1 MSANATIEERL
12 LGWPRNITPQPYAY
26 AVINNSTPSALRLK
40 IEDARSKDEELI
52 EIGGTYYKLDD
63 FEATLAHCEA
73 VLSTLQIGQLLR
85 HTPMPPTTTTGS
97 DIANCQ
103 ENGDQEMAT
112 QESFDEH
119 SGLKRKLSDS
129 PFSADSGFA
138 EDQEGRDSKR
148 QKPASEGSPVEED
161 TGASVAQPEFLPGS
175 GKLGGNV
182 AAVGDLAASGYKS
195 ESREERG
202 VQSTMQKHMH
212 AMVGDD
218 FAGND
223 VDVSAL
229 ESKDEH
235 DRGQDRSQA
244 VQHSNGL
251 RPIRSST
258 TFTNEQP
265 NYITDV
271 QENEMK
277 ALTQGKPRYLWR
289 VQSNGKPGY
298 VHGTTSQQEILPAAW
313 VRGKKCYT
321 SIFDFP
327 TLSELVSNLGD
338 RALSYHKEGDQFTSY
353 TTSPLFALV
362 HAQALTLKGERYI
375 TITFIDTWA
384 AKNSAGKPAEF
395 YHLPTLQEIIGTA
408 EWRGWTPR
416 EANSL
421 KSPQFSHEYVAHGVL
436 DLRTNPFQPVP
447 FGRFLSI
454 GLYDHVPSF
463 FDEKN
468 PEEMLKLYHR
478 CLQIRVL
485 SYHSAKPTPF
495 DSAYLNRAA
504 DLARLFCREPSSA
517 AASNIS
523 VNEASEERPINLHI
537 FLDLVGLTK
546 REKNDAMFIAYIKE
560 HFEGREVDR
569 IMHQGMNRIQ
579 NNLPELL
586 QVMDRIRETCNAL
599 GSVEPAPNVL
609 DRADKTRFDA
619 DGGWKGNW
627 DNITGPAKENSRV
640 PDEHDTLAFRA
651 QDVVRKVLLQ
661 HTWQES
667 FQKVQDARL
676 GSPQTAVKQLW
687 RKSIHSRGWTKAL
700 EEMLTDDNEQ
710 AQVADVQVTAQ
721 VVFLPVSV
729 HDEELRYN
737 RPSIDFSDGSFGFRE
752 EPSYYRSGSL
762 ECECDPEEYTTAANA
777 TALRGLP
784 AQGDGLAS
792 IRW

>member
-26 AVINNSTPSALRLK
+26 AVINNSTPSALRRK

-52 EIGGTYYKLDD
+52 EFGGTYYKLDD
-63 FEATLAHCEA
+63 FETTLAHCEA
-73 VLSTLQIGQLLR
+73 VLASLQIGQLLR

-103 ENGDQEMAT
+103 ENGDEEMAT
-112 QESFDEH
+112 QESFDEN
-119 SGLKRKLSDS
+119 SGLKRKLSGS

-148 QKPASEGSPVEED
+148 QKPASGNLPVEEN
-161 TGASVAQPEFLPGS
+161 TGASVAQSEFLLGS
-175 GKLGGNV
+175 WKLGM
-182 AAVGDLAASGYKS
+182 GDSAASGYKN
-195 ESREERG
+195 ESSEERG

-223 VDVSAL
+223 VDVSAP

-289 VQSNGKPGY
+289 VQSNGRPGH
-298 VHGTTSQQEILPAAW
+298 VHGSTSQQEILPAAW

-327 TLSELVSNLGD
+327 TLSELVQNLGD

-384 AKNSAGKPAEF
+384 AKNSAAKPAEF
-395 YHLPTLQEIIGTA
+395 YHLPTLQKIIGTA
-408 EWRGWTPR
+408 EWQGWTPR

-454 GLYDHVPSF
+454 GLYNHVPSF

-485 SYHSAKPTPF
+485 SYHSAKATPF
-495 DSAYLNRAA
+495 DSAYLDRAA
-504 DLARLFCREPSSA
+504 DLARLFC
-517 AASNIS
+517 
-523 VNEASEERPINLHI
+523 L
-537 FLDLVGLTK
+537 
-546 REKNDAMFIAYIKE
+546 
-560 HFEGREVDR
+560 
-569 IMHQGMNRIQ
+569 
-579 NNLPELL
+579 
-586 QVMDRIRETCNAL
+586 
-599 GSVEPAPNVL
+599 
-609 DRADKTRFDA
+609 
-619 DGGWKGNW
+619 
-627 DNITGPAKENSRV
+627 
-640 PDEHDTLAFRA
+640 
-651 QDVVRKVLLQ
+651 
-661 HTWQES
+661 
-667 FQKVQDARL
+667 
-676 GSPQTAVKQLW
+676 
-687 RKSIHSRGWTKAL
+687 
-700 EEMLTDDNEQ
+700 
-710 AQVADVQVTAQ
+710 
-721 VVFLPVSV
+721 
-729 HDEELRYN
+729 
-737 RPSIDFSDGSFGFRE
+737 
-752 EPSYYRSGSL
+752 
-762 ECECDPEEYTTAANA
+762 
-777 TALRGLP
+777 
-784 AQGDGLAS
+784 
-792 IRW
+792 